1 MSATMTTAPLW
12 TLLELVPALVF
23 LLGVVP
29 WVLLKAIQPR
39 RRLSFDEEA
48 LLAKQEYDRYRQSFN
63 YRLQSAGR
71 SGYRFLST
79 KGMLAKIDRAFNI
92 RAFGKALISTA
103 IIAGMEHT
111 AQNMLPGN
119 VSMNLPGLFQ
129 QKSTQNG
136 GNKEIDVAAGLKLT
150 GKDKPK
156 LQKSELWWT
165 TKRLTQWS
173 RHPKANQHR
182 YHQNQKVSL
191 RACSEGQLVRNKNG
205 GDQRSPY
212 PVSGLCGWMASLN
225 ETLVERYQPQRLD

>member
-173 RHPKANQHR
+173 PTPQGKSTPLPPK
-182 YHQNQKVSL
+182 
-191 RACSEGQLVRNKNG
+191 SEGVVAGLFGGATGPKQKRRGSKVTVPSLGLVWMDGKSKRNT
-205 GDQRSPY
+205 R
-212 PVSGLCGWMASLN
+212 
-225 ETLVERYQPQRLD
+225 